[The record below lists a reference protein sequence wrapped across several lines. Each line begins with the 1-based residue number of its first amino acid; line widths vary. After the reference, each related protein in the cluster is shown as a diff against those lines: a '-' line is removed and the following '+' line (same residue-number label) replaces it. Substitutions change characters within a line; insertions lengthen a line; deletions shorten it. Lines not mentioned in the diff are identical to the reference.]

1 MVKFLSYK
9 PWGFYNQIYFCENR
23 WEIIYSKQTVIWLLS
38 SKTDTFNLVK
48 IICNRIYQNHIVL
61 HWLYVSQ
68 VELK

>member
-9 PWGFYNQIYFCENR
+9 PWGFYNQIYFCEYR
-23 WEIIYSKQTVIWLLS
+23 SKQPVIWLLS

-48 IICNRIYQNHIVL
+48 IIWNSIYQNHIVL

-68 VELK
+68 VELTVNN